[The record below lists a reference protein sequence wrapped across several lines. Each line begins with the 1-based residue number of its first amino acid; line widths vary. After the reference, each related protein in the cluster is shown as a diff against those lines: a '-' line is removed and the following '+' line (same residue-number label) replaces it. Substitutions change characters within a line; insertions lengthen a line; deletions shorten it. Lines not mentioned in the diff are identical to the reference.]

1 MAFRKLTPCRP
12 THGNESHLQL
22 YDVLASKRKDMKDV
36 GEEFMDTMLK
46 GLASWK
52 SAASRGLLL
61 WGFVVLHK
69 PVSKRDGVLRGLFSW
84 NRLLHPEDKASLV
97 QEPIRSTHQAMYGV
111 RM

>member
-1 MAFRKLTPCRP
+1 MAVRKPNPFRP
-12 THGNESHLQL
+12 TNGNESHLQL

-69 PVSKRDGVLRGLFSW
+69 PVSKRDGVLRGLFSR
-84 NRLLHPEDKASLV
+84 NRLLYPEDKASLIH
-97 QEPIRSTHQAMYGV
+97 EPIPTTH
-111 RM
+111 